1 MKAQFRFLYDNT
13 EIANGQFQS
22 NLLPMPLT
30 QTTCDNGY
38 DIRTVQ
44 EPLGH
49 RDVSITIYTHI
60 LNRGGKEVLS
70 PADSLLR

>member
-1 MKAQFRFLYDNT
+1 MKTQFRLLDDST
-13 EIANGQFQS
+13 VTANEEFQS

-44 EPLGH
+44 ELIGH
-49 RDVSITIYTHI
+49 RDVSITIHTHV
-60 LNRGGKEVLS
+60 LNRGGKGVLS